1 MDMFLPLFPM
11 RSVMVL
17 GLDESDL
24 GDRVREVAARS
35 GLAVGPDTQPQRNR
49 FTRSDQYSFIRQGVP
64 ALAMKVGAEPGSPE
78 AAIEER
84 WTKERYHQ
92 PSDDLRQPM
101 DLGAAVTFT
110 KLVGA
115 LSAEVA
121 NNPARPQWKASSFFK
136 RFEPTGGS
144 R

>member
-1 MDMFLPLFPM
+1 MFLPLFPM
-11 RSVMVL
+11 KSVMVF

-24 GDRVREVAARS
+24 GDRVRETAART
-35 GLAVGPDTQPQRNR
+35 GLTVMPDPQPERNR

-64 ALAMKVGAEPGSPE
+64 AVALKVGFQPGSPE
-78 AAIEER
+78 AAIDAR

-92 PSDDLRQPM
+92 PADDLRQPM

-110 KLVGA
+110 RLVSA
-115 LSAEVA
+115 LSADVA
-121 NNPARPQWKASSFFK
+121 NQPAPPHWKASSFFK
-136 RFEPTGGS
+136 RFEPAGDS